1 MSRLVSLYPARWR
14 ARYGDELL
22 GLLTER
28 PPSRLDRLDLI
39 RGAFD
44 ARLHP
49 GLAGPGEPAPID
61 PRAAR
66 HRRAGIVTLVGAGL
80 WLGGMVV
87 AINGPVVHDSWGTY
101 REGAAALPLII
112 MATALLAFGI
122 AGTAERLPS
131 GAWLGRVGALAA
143 GAGFLLWS
151 LAPWVMATGAVGA
164 LGFTLLGVS
173 AIRSGQW
180 PAWALAPGLMAI
192 LAVPLALS
200 GVLPISSTFGID
212 GQFVVFGSFVVIWLV
227 VARPLLSPSAAFQP
241 ATS

>member
-39 RGAFD
+39 RGAVD

-49 GLAGPGEPAPID
+49 GLVGPGEAAPID
-61 PRAAR
+61 ARAAR

-180 PAWALAPGLMAI
+180 PAWALALGLMAI

-212 GQFVVFGSFVVIWLV
+212 AQFVVFGSFVVIWLV

>member
-1 MSRLVSLYPARWR
+1 MSRLVSLYPRRWR

-22 GLLTER
+22 GLLAER
-28 PPSRLDRLDLI
+28 PPSGLDRLDLI
-39 RGAFD
+39 RGAVD

-49 GLAGPGEPAPID
+49 GLAGPGELAPID
-61 PRAAR
+61 ARAAR

-87 AINGPVVHDSWGTY
+87 AINGPVVYDSWGTY
-101 REGAAALPLII
+101 REGGAALPLII
-112 MATALLAFGI
+112 AATALLAFGL

-131 GAWLGRVGALAA
+131 GVWLGRVGALAS

-151 LAPWVMATGAVGA
+151 VAPWVMATGAVGV
-164 LGFTLLGVS
+164 LGFTVLGVS

-180 PAWALAPGLMAI
+180 PAWALGLSLASV

-200 GVLPISSTFGID
+200 GILPVSSTFGID

-227 VARPLLSPSAAFQP
+227 VARPLLSPSAAPQL
-241 ATS
+241 AAS

>member
-22 GLLTER
+22 GLLAER
-28 PPSRLDRLDLI
+28 PPSGLDRLDLI
-39 RGAFD
+39 RGAVD

-49 GLAGPGEPAPID
+49 GLAGPAEPAPID
-61 PRAAR
+61 ARATR
-66 HRRAGIVTLVGAGL
+66 HRRAGLVTLVGAGL

-87 AINGPVVHDSWGTY
+87 AINGPVVYDSWGTY
-101 REGAAALPLII
+101 RDGAAALPLII

-122 AGTAERLPS
+122 AGTAERLPP

-151 LAPWVMATGAVGA
+151 LAPWVMATGALGA

-180 PAWALAPGLMAI
+180 PAWALGLSLAAV

-200 GVLPISSTFGID
+200 GILPISSTFGID
-212 GQFVVFGSFVVIWLV
+212 GQFVVFAWFVVIWLA
-227 VARPLLSPSAAFQP
+227 VARPLLSPSAARQL
-241 ATS
+241 AAS